1 VREATRLLPA
11 EELLA
16 NEMLLQFM
24 LPDPSMFVTGTL
36 EAEEV
41 LGMLEWVLKLR
52 FDSVVNGLN
61 LRTDVVLLQSVL
73 SFRCVRE

>member
-41 LGMLEWVLKLR
+41 LGMLEWVLEAA
-52 FDSVVNGLN
+52 V
-61 LRTDVVLLQSVL
+61 
-73 SFRCVRE
+73 